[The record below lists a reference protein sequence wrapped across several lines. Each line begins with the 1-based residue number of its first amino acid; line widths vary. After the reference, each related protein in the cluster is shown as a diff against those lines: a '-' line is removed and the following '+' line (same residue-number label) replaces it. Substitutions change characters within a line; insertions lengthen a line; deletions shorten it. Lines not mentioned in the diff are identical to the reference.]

1 MKPPDEPTGPAGR
14 DVAPADASAARPG
27 SPDLSFPV
35 FDRLRQERQQEAAG
49 KVIPDAEL
57 LNDSGMRKT
66 QD

>member
-1 MKPPDEPTGPAGR
+1 MKPPDESTGPASR
-14 DVAPADASAARPG
+14 DVVPADARTARPG

-35 FDRLRQERQQEAAG
+35 FDRPRQERQQEAAG
-49 KVIPDAEL
+49 KAIPDAEL